1 MSDEPV
7 EILWKQVLEAWG
19 EEKRHQAFLGYC
31 HERGQ
36 LAEAA
41 RLYRSLADEKDDGP
55 YRATEGQREDAKK
68 RLAAIV
74 AMAFA
79 TIDAEPHAS
88 PLRTRR
94 WLNISALVLFLT
106 TLSFLAWALL
116 RMRGVNTE

>member
-19 EEKRHQAFLGYC
+19 EEKRHQAFLAYC
-31 HERGQ
+31 HERGL

-41 RLYRSLADEKDDGP
+41 RHYRSLADDKEAGP
-55 YRATEGQREDAKK
+55 YRATEGQREDARK
-68 RLAAIV
+68 RLSVIV

-79 TIDAEPHAS
+79 TIDGEPHAS

-94 WLNISALVLFLT
+94 WLNITALVVFLV
-106 TLSFLAWALL
+106 TLGFLAWALL
-116 RMRGVNTE
+116 RMGGIRSE